1 MKFKRSKRVEELLDL
16 KPVTDEELEDLLNDK
31 PKNKENNKR
40 KKKRKNLMTYCKLNR
55 ITNFRVINYLI

>member
-31 PKNKENNKR
+31 PKSKENNKR
-40 KKKRKNLMTYCKLNR
+40 KKKKREFDDIL
-55 ITNFRVINYLI
+55 